1 MFNSLVHVLV
11 IMPQSLSACGRQSQT
26 TGVIRLFQHS
36 INPSFHQFQEQ
47 LDEARQNKKKRIDQ
61 VQVRMRQPATVVA
74 QLNTNRFLQNLI
86 LKLGRSSAF
95 RFLSEDCEELD
106 FLQHMLKREKD
117 SGPHGPALGQSQQSP
132 SLKS

>member
-1 MFNSLVHVLV
+1 M
-11 IMPQSLSACGRQSQT
+11 I
-26 TGVIRLFQHS
+26 
-36 INPSFHQFQEQ
+36 
-47 LDEARQNKKKRIDQ
+47 
-61 VQVRMRQPATVVA
+61 QPATVVA

-106 FLQHMLKREKD
+106 FLQHMLKEKRI
-117 SGPHGPALGQSQQSP
+117 PVRMAIGQSQQSP